1 VRDKFELLPF
11 FSSSSIF
18 ELILSAVAFL
28 VLLIYHL
35 HLIYKVRHT
44 PLSTAIG
51 LTNHV
56 RRKWVQSVMKEQ
68 GDIVAV
74 QTLRNQVMAANFLAS
89 TAILIALGLMGGAF
103 RPEFY
108 SSISHALNLVGVH
121 SETLWMF
128 KLMLLVVLFF
138 YAFFNFTLAIRYYN
152 HAGFMIEITDVND
165 PNVTPEAV
173 SEVLN
178 HGALH
183 YTMGMRGFYLA
194 VPSALWLFGPVW
206 LLSGAIV
213 MIWVLYRLDR
223 TA

>member
-1 VRDKFELLPF
+1 MQDTFEILPF
-11 FSSSSIF
+11 FSSSSLF
-18 ELILSAVAFL
+18 ELLLSALAFAILL
-28 VLLIYHL
+28 VYHV
-35 HLIYKVRHT
+35 HLIYKVRHA
-44 PLSTAIG
+44 PLTTAVGI
-51 LTNHV
+51 TNHV

-68 GDIVAV
+68 GDILAV

-103 RPEFY
+103 RPEFH
-108 SSISHALNLVGVH
+108 SSISHALNLSGAH
-121 SETLWMF
+121 SEALWMF

-138 YAFFNFTLAIRYYN
+138 CAFFNFTLAIRYYN

-165 PNVTPEAV
+165 PEVTPQTV
-173 SEVLN
+173 TEVLN

-194 VPSALWLFGPVW
+194 VPTALWLFGPVW
-206 LLSGAIV
+206 LMGGAFV
-213 MIWVLYRLDR
+213 MLWVLYRLDR

>member
-1 VRDKFELLPF
+1 MKDPYELLPF
-11 FSSSSIF
+11 VSSSAFF
-18 ELILSAVAFL
+18 ELLLSTAAFL
-28 VLLIYHL
+28 ILLIYHV
-35 HLIYKVRHT
+35 HLIYKVRHD
-44 PLSTAIG
+44 PLATAVGI
-51 LTNHV
+51 TNHV
-56 RRKWVQSVMKEQ
+56 RRKWVQSVMKVQ
-68 GDIVAV
+68 GDIVAI

-108 SSISHALNLVGVH
+108 NSISHALNLAGAR

-138 YAFFNFTLAIRYYN
+138 FAFFNFTLAIRYYN

-165 PNVTPEAV
+165 PNVTPESV
-173 SEVLN
+173 TEVLN

-206 LLSGAIV
+206 LLCGSLV
-213 MIWVLYRLDR
+213 LIWVLYRLDR